1 MPIISPTQNLEIL
14 KRQAL
19 ARVYALLVRLAEDKE
34 SSNLEEITV
43 KAKKSNQ
50 YKKGNTNKGLRVST
64 QRDQKQ

>member
-1 MPIISPTQNLEIL
+1 MPIISPTRNLEIL
-14 KRQAL
+14 KSQAL
-19 ARVYALLVRLAEDKE
+19 GSVYALLVSLAKDKE

-64 QRDQKQ
+64 QQDQKQ